1 MGLLLAYV
9 GVGVGLGEGFEASN
23 VCEAYLLS
31 YTWDVVLKTL
41 AMITS

>member
-31 YTWDVVLKTL
+31 CPEPSNL
-41 AMITS
+41 